1 MFVSK
6 LKLTFQKLKMFTKNQ
21 TMQDILKHGN
31 NKANLIKLSKC
42 QFEHNFF
49 TSLYTPFI
57 LMSKFPGI

>member
-1 MFVSK
+1 
-6 LKLTFQKLKMFTKNQ
+6 MFTKNQ